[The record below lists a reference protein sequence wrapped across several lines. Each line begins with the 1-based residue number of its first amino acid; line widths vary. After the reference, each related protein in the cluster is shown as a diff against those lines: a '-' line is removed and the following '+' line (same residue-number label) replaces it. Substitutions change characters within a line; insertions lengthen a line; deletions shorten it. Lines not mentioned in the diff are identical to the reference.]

1 MDTGTRERILKAAG
15 RLFAE
20 QGYARTTTRAIA
32 AAAGVNEVTLF
43 RHFSSKQNLLR
54 AFVAQ
59 FNAEGFPAT
68 FEQNLTG
75 SYPDD
80 VRFMARAAMQSTIEN
95 FQLLRIMLCD
105 ALDVPEIRQAALEG
119 ARQNAALFAGYFRR
133 QIEAGVVRDDLLPE
147 ALAQTFDALFSS
159 SLVVPLVFQAGLS
172 PDIPPETLRDQMADI
187 FIQGTLKHS
196 PEGN

>member
-1 MDTGTRERILKAAG
+1 MDTDTRERILKTAG

-32 AAAGVNEVTLF
+32 AEAGVNEVTLF

-54 AFVAQ
+54 AFVEQ
-59 FNAEGFPAT
+59 FNAQGFPGT

-119 ARQNAALFAGYFRR
+119 ARQNAALFADYFRR

-159 SLVVPLVFQAGLS
+159 SLIVPLVFQTGLS
-172 PDIPPETLRDQMADI
+172 PDMPAETLRDQMADI
-187 FIQGTLKHS
+187 FIQGTLKRS
-196 PEGN
+196 SEGN

>member
-1 MDTGTRERILKAAG
+1 MDTGTRERILNAAG

-54 AFVAQ
+54 AFVEQ
-59 FNAEGFPAT
+59 FNAEGFPGT

-159 SLVVPLVFQAGLS
+159 SLIVPLVFQTGLL
-172 PDIPPETLRDQMADI
+172 PDMPAETLRDQMADI

>member
-1 MDTGTRERILKAAG
+1 MDTDTRERILKAAG

-54 AFVAQ
+54 AFVEQ
-59 FNAEGFPAT
+59 FNAQGFPGT

-119 ARQNAALFAGYFRR
+119 ARQNAALFADYFRR
-133 QIEAGVVRDDLLPE
+133 QIEAGVVRDELLPE

-159 SLVVPLVFQAGLS
+159 SLIVPLVFQTGLS
-172 PDIPPETLRDQMADI
+172 PDMPAETLRDQMADI
-187 FIQGTLKHS
+187 FIQGTLKRS
-196 PEGN
+196 SEGN

>member
-1 MDTGTRERILKAAG
+1 MDTDTRERILKAAG

-54 AFVAQ
+54 AFVEQ
-59 FNAEGFPAT
+59 FNAQGFPGT

-119 ARQNAALFAGYFRR
+119 ARQNAALFADYFRR

-159 SLVVPLVFQAGLS
+159 ALIVPLVFQTGLS
-172 PDIPPETLRDQMADI
+172 PDMPAETLRDQMADI
-187 FIQGTLKHS
+187 FIQGTLKRS
-196 PEGN
+196 SEGN

>member
-1 MDTGTRERILKAAG
+1 MDTDTRERILKAAG

-54 AFVAQ
+54 AFVEQ
-59 FNAEGFPAT
+59 FNAQGFPGT

-119 ARQNAALFAGYFRR
+119 ARQNAALFADYFRR

-159 SLVVPLVFQAGLS
+159 ALIVPLIFQTGLS
-172 PDIPPETLRDQMADI
+172 PDMPAETLRDQMADI
-187 FIQGTLKHS
+187 FIQGTLKRS
-196 PEGN
+196 SEGN

>member
-1 MDTGTRERILKAAG
+1 MDTDTRERILKAAG

-54 AFVAQ
+54 AFVEQ
-59 FNAEGFPAT
+59 FNAAGFPGT

-75 SYPDD
+75 AYPDD
-80 VRFMARAAMQSTIEN
+80 IRYMARAAMQSTIEN

-119 ARQNAALFAGYFRR
+119 ARQNTALFADYFRR
-133 QIEAGVVRDDLLPE
+133 QIEAGAVRDDLLPE

-159 SLVVPLVFQAGLS
+159 SLIVPLVFQTGLS
-172 PDIPPETLRDQMADI
+172 PNMPAETLRDQMADI